1 MLCVD
6 YSFLSA
12 PIWCQAIH
20 VFDSANL
27 SSTKQFVFPLT
38 YIMLNWGQEHLF
50 LLPWYLKC
58 AGQSEIKL
66 ALTDA
71 GKVETKL
78 FYV

>member
-1 MLCVD
+1 MPGDPCFWLRQ
-6 YSFLSA
+6 FF
-12 PIWCQAIH
+12 
-20 VFDSANL
+20 FDKTVS
-27 SSTKQFVFPLT
+27 VFPLT
-38 YIMLNWGQEHLF
+38 YIMLNWGQEQLF

-78 FYV
+78 FYRYKC

>member
-1 MLCVD
+1 M
-6 YSFLSA
+6 FLIA
-12 PIWCQAIH
+12 PIYLPQNS
-20 VFDSANL
+20 FSFSSNL
-27 SSTKQFVFPLT
+27 YYS
-38 YIMLNWGQEHLF
+38 INWGQEQLF